1 MKNRKKR
8 YVIAITGASGIAFGI
23 DLLSKLALAD
33 CEIYCVLTAAAKD
46 VMGRELGGA
55 QTVFQ
60 AMDALRLSGFWK
72 IPPLPLSKKEISRI
86 STFEDGDFDA
96 PIASGSFL
104 FDAMAVSPCSM
115 KTLGKIANS
124 IADTLAV
131 RAAEV
136 AIKERRRLVI
146 VPRETPLALT
156 SMRNMCAVSEAGAV
170 VLPPSPGFYSRP
182 ACVGDII
189 EFVTARTL
197 SAMGAEQSILKEWG
211 YESL

>member
-1 MKNRKKR
+1 
-8 YVIAITGASGIAFGI
+8 
-23 DLLSKLALAD
+23 
-33 CEIYCVLTAAAKD
+33 
-46 VMGRELGGA
+46 
-55 QTVFQ
+55 
-60 AMDALRLSGFWK
+60 
-72 IPPLPLSKKEISRI
+72 
-86 STFEDGDFDA
+86 
-96 PIASGSFL
+96 
-104 FDAMAVSPCSM
+104 MAVSPCSM

-136 AIKERRRLVI
+136 ALKERRRLVI

>member
-1 MKNRKKR
+1 
-8 YVIAITGASGIAFGI
+8 
-23 DLLSKLALAD
+23 
-33 CEIYCVLTAAAKD
+33 
-46 VMGRELGGA
+46 
-55 QTVFQ
+55 
-60 AMDALRLSGFWK
+60 
-72 IPPLPLSKKEISRI
+72 
-86 STFEDGDFDA
+86 
-96 PIASGSFL
+96 
-104 FDAMAVSPCSM
+104 M

-136 AIKERRRLVI
+136 ALKERRRLVI

-182 ACVGDII
+182 TCVGDII